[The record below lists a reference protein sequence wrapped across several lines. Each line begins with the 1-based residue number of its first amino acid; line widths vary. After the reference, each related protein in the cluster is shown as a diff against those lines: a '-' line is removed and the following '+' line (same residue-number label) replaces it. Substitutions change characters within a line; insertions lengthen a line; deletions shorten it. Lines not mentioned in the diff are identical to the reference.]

1 MDAAGVGD
9 LSGLHGLG
17 DDEELE
23 GECDISIPAHE
34 ADVLDRSNRINHYLY
49 IYYIDM
55 KDVFAFIEQDIREG
69 IIIIFTCSILICIA
83 CLMDMWTSI
92 ELNITRYQSK
102 ADGI

>member
-1 MDAAGVGD
+1 
-9 LSGLHGLG
+9 
-17 DDEELE
+17 
-23 GECDISIPAHE
+23 
-34 ADVLDRSNRINHYLY
+34 
-49 IYYIDM
+49 M